1 MFWRITQSSTYHQ
14 RYIYYH
20 SYWVQST
27 GVISTSWLISSAHE
41 YVLGWPCASG
51 CLFYNG
57 HMRLAYLMWCG
68 GYNHH
73 WLSGRLIAVLID
85 EQIELRIEMA
95 KVIGCM
101 CGFGNGCCHE
111 IGDRRKEM
119 NAETARLLR

>member
-1 MFWRITQSSTYHQ
+1 MRQWMPVLQ
-14 RYIYYH
+14 RPH
-20 SYWVQST
+20 AFSLSDV
-27 GVISTSWLISSAHE
+27 
-41 YVLGWPCASG
+41 
-51 CLFYNG
+51 
-57 HMRLAYLMWCG
+57 CG
-68 GYNHH
+68 GYNQH

-101 CGFGNGCCHE
+101 CGLGNGCCHE